1 MDRRRPREGG
11 RPHAEEE
18 ELRQMVVKIPKACKN
33 CGHITDEEKCPLC
46 GGETSKDWQ
55 GYVIIVD
62 HPRSEIAKK
71 MGLHVNGKFA
81 LRVR

>member
-1 MDRRRPREGG
+1 M
-11 RPHAEEE
+11 AKA
-18 ELRQMVVKIPKACKN
+18 LYACKN
-33 CGHITDEEKCPLC
+33 CQFITEEDTCPRC

-62 HPRSEIAKK
+62 HTKSEIAKK
-71 MGLHVNGKFA
+71 MNIHANGRYA